1 MDPKSPPRSLTGIKP
16 TGMPHLGNYLGMIR
30 PAIQLT
36 ADCEAFYFIA
46 DLHALTT
53 QYDRAALKEHTLE
66 VAATWLALGLDPA
79 RTLLFRQSDVPEV
92 TELCWYLSCVTPLGL
107 LQRAHAFKDALAKGR
122 EISSGT
128 FFYPVLMAADIL
140 IYDSDVVPVGRDQ
153 KQHVEMTRDMAIAFN
168 FHFGETLKVPEPRI
182 GEEVATIPGL
192 DGEKMSKSRGNTI
205 PLFLDPK
212 PLKKLVLSIKTDSTP
227 LEEPK
232 DPETCTVFNLF
243 RLLAM
248 PGEIADL
255 ADRYRAGGF
264 GYGHAKLALYDLLE
278 KHFAEARDRFHH
290 RMAHPDDVDDVLHEG
305 GRRAREVA
313 VRTISRVRDAVGL

>member
-1 MDPKSPPRSLTGIKP
+1 MDPKPPLRSLTGIKP

-36 ADCEAFYFIA
+36 EDCEAFYFIA

-53 QYDRAALKEHTLE
+53 QHDRQALKEHTIQ
-66 VAATWLALGLDPA
+66 VAATWLALGLDPT

-107 LQRAHAFKDALAKGR
+107 LQRAHAFKDAVAKGR
-122 EISSGT
+122 EITSGT

-140 IYDSDVVPVGRDQ
+140 AYDSDVVPVGKDQ

-168 FHFGETLKVPEPRI
+168 FHFGDTLKVPEPRI

-192 DGEKMSKSRGNTI
+192 DGEKMSKSRGNAI

-212 PLKKLVLSIKTDSTP
+212 SLKKLVLSIRTDSTP
-227 LEEPK
+227 LEAPK
-232 DPETCTVFNLF
+232 DPESCTVFNLF
-243 RLLAM
+243 RLLAS
-248 PGEIADL
+248 PEATAEL
-255 ADRYRAGGF
+255 AERYRLGGF
-264 GYGHAKLALYDLLE
+264 GYGHAKLALFDLLE
-278 KHFAEARDRFHH
+278 QHFAEARDRFRRH
-290 RMAHPDDVDDVLHEG
+290 MDHPADVEDVLDAG

-313 VRTISRVRDAVGL
+313 VRTVSRVRDAVGL